1 MTSKEGLNNMEEIK
15 DRLKKALEIRQLKP
29 AELAR
34 KSGIDKGSLSRY
46 LKGDY
51 LPKQTKIGAMAEAL
65 KVSPTWLLGYDVTMD
80 GELLPSEIQLDK
92 LTEENRTRIL
102 AYYQALID
110 SQEVK

>member
-1 MTSKEGLNNMEEIK
+1 MEEIRIRIK
-15 DRLKKALEIRQLKP
+15 TALEQRNMMP
-29 AELAR
+29 VELAR
-34 KSGIDKGSLSRY
+34 KSGISKGSISKY
-46 LKGDY
+46 LKGTV
-51 LPKQTKIGAMAEAL
+51 LPKQNAIGAMAEAL

-80 GELLPSEIQLDK
+80 GDLLPSEIQLDK

>member
-1 MTSKEGLNNMEEIK
+1 MEEIRIRIK
-15 DRLKKALEIRQLKP
+15 TALEQRNMMP
-29 AELAR
+29 VELAR
-34 KSGIDKGSLSRY
+34 LSGISKGSISKY
-46 LKGDY
+46 LKGTV
-51 LPKQTKIGAMAEAL
+51 LPKQNAIGAMAKAL

-80 GELLPSEIQLDK
+80 GNLLPSEIQLDK

>member
-1 MTSKEGLNNMEEIK
+1 MEEIK
-15 DRLKKALEIRQLKP
+15 DRLKKALEVRQMMP
-29 AELAR
+29 VELAR
-34 KSGIDKGSLSRY
+34 HSGISKGSISKY
-46 LKGDY
+46 LKGTV
-51 LPKQTKIGAMAEAL
+51 LPKQNAIGVMAEAL

-80 GELLPSEIQLDK
+80 GDLLPSEIQLDK

>member
-1 MTSKEGLNNMEEIK
+1 MEEIRIRIK
-15 DRLKKALEIRQLKP
+15 TALEHRSMMP
-29 AELAR
+29 VELAR
-34 KSGIDKGSLSRY
+34 KSGISKGSISKY
-46 LKGDY
+46 LKGTV
-51 LPKQTKIGAMAEAL
+51 LPKQNAIGTMAEAL

-80 GELLPSEIQLDK
+80 GNLLPSEIQLDK